1 MIVRVTWHIY
11 SDTET
16 FSFKHPSFSL
26 DWNYTEYN
34 QIFDIDDYENMRG
47 QRRVSA
53 QMRMPTS
60 FRHDLLMQEWDFS
73 LASIIRATNDID
85 IVRRQRMETCIKEQ
99 KNVRVDDG
107 LKKTKEN
114 IRKLFGL
121 SKRRPTSTV
130 SEDS

>member
-1 MIVRVTWHIY
+1 MIVRDRLGIRY
-11 SDTET
+11 KSNI
-16 FSFKHPSFSL
+16 FKYPQISL

-34 QIFDIDDYENMRG
+34 QIFGVDDYENMRG

-60 FRHDLLMQEWDFS
+60 FRHELLMQEWDFS
-73 LASIIRATNDID
+73 LASIVRASNDID
-85 IVRRQRMETCIKEQ
+85 IVRKQRMETCIKEQ

-107 LKKTKEN
+107 LKKSKES

-121 SKRRPTSTV
+121 SKRRSKSSTCN
-130 SEDS
+130 ENI